1 MNAYNAYH
9 VVNYHITNRC
19 NYRCTYCFGKFE
31 GQKDPPPETGKII
44 LDCIAAYF
52 RANQISDGRVN
63 FAGGEPT
70 LYPHLDELI
79 DHAHS
84 LGMTASI
91 VTNGS
96 NLTPERIRSWK
107 GKIACIG
114 LSIDS
119 IRTNTNKQIGRCCQ
133 GNVKTLEDWSHL
145 ASAIRECG
153 ISLKVNTVVSKW
165 NVGEDLLPLYG
176 ALKPDK
182 IKLFQMHLIHGI
194 NDAAKPYEITDEE
207 FQEFC
212 ARHRTYSKAP
222 IISEPCGSM
231 ENSYLMVNPA
241 GYVQL
246 NNNGTYEC
254 FGNCLDTP
262 FSEIMQ
268 SVPMNAERFQA
279 RYAGGTAE

>member
-1 MNAYNAYH
+1 MNTYHAYP

-44 LDCIAAYF
+44 LDRIAAYF
-52 RANQISDGRVN
+52 KANQISDGRVN

-79 DHAHS
+79 DHTHS

-114 LSIDS
+114 ISIDS
-119 IRTNTNKQIGRCCQ
+119 ICRNTNRQIGRCCH
-133 GNVKTLEDWSHL
+133 GVVKTLEDWIPL
-145 ASAIRECG
+145 ATAIHECG
-153 ISLKVNTVVSKW
+153 MTVKINTVVSKW
-165 NVGEDLLPLYG
+165 NIQEDLLPLYG

-194 NDAAKPYEITDEE
+194 NDAAKPYEIPDRE
-207 FQEFC
+207 FEEFC
-212 ARHRTYSKAP
+212 ARHRADSGATM
-222 IISEPCGSM
+222 IIEPRGSM
-231 ENSYLMVNPA
+231 EDSYLMINPA
-241 GYVQL
+241 GHVQL
-246 NNNGTYEC
+246 NHNGRYEC
-254 FGNCLDTP
+254 FGSCLDTP
-262 FSEIMQ
+262 LCEIMP